1 VEKGTYP
8 NPAVVTAS
16 KNFVCVVGH
25 AGAKVWETNHGSRE
39 IKQGTDKV
47 KVCKLYSGITCADH
61 VEIFKERAHPVF
73 KNKTFETPHH
83 LYFTPNG
90 EEMKRNF
97 GVFSPQDM
105 VKEFND
111 ILAKVPGTHISKDD
125 YEGARTQVNQGAAH
139 VKKDE
144 IKKAIAV
151 FTALTKHK
159 NEMLRPMGQR
169 ELDALEAS
177 GGARVEAAI
186 QTMGSNEEEGK
197 KELKKVAEEYVP
209 LACAKKAEEVL
220 RLMAEKG
227 R

>member
-1 VEKGTYP
+1 MERGTYP

-16 KNFVCVVGH
+16 KNLVCVVGH
-25 AGAKVWETNHGSRE
+25 GGARVWETNHGSRDV
-39 IKQGTDKV
+39 KQGTEKV
-47 KVCKLYSGITCADH
+47 KMCKLYTGITCAEH
-61 VEIFKERAHPVF
+61 VEIFKERANPVF
-73 KNKTFETPHH
+73 KNKVFETPHH
-83 LYFTPNG
+83 IFYTPNG
-90 EEMKRNF
+90 EEIKRSF
-97 GVFSPQDM
+97 GVLSPQDM
-105 VKEFND
+105 AKEFND
-111 ILAKVPGTHISKDD
+111 MLAKVPGTHIAKDEYD
-125 YEGARTQVNQGAAH
+125 GARSQIATGMAH

-144 IKKAIAV
+144 IKKAIGI
-151 FTALTKHK
+151 FTALSKHK

-186 QTMGSNEEEGK
+186 QTMGSNEEEAK
-197 KELKKVAEEYVP
+197 KELKKVSEEYPP